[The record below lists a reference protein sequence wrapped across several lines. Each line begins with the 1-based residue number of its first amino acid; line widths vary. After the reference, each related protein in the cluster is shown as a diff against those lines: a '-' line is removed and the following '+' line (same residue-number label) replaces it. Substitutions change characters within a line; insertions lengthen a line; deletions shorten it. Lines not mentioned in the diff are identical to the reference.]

1 MSAQVPAPAPHASAV
16 PAIVR
21 TACPGGA
28 AHDVC
33 GFVPVPLDRRL
44 PDGRR
49 IRIYFELRSRADR
62 SRPPASTVLSI
73 EGGPCYST
81 TADRSA
87 RVQLWQPLSERRD
100 LLLVDLRGTGRSGPL
115 DCPAVRR
122 HILGY
127 VDRAAACAAQLG
139 AARDLYDTS
148 QSVQDLSAVLDA
160 LRVGR
165 VDLYGDSYGSY
176 AAQAFAV
183 RYPHR
188 LRSLVLDGTYQLP
201 GTDPAWADLAASTRS
216 SLRLACGRRPGCPA
230 GHEDPVRVVA
240 RLVARVRRAPIA
252 GTAPDGDGTPTRV
265 RVDEDALVQVLMSGY
280 YHQGVWRDILAAARS
295 AAAGDTRPL
304 LRLAAETLT
313 TDGPNGDPRFWSES
327 LYLAVICHD
336 YPELW
341 APGTPVADR
350 PAVARARL
358 RAYPAGAFA
367 PFSAAAWTGTDF
379 EGALACLRWPS
390 PSRRDPPAPPGAAYP
405 RVPTLVLN
413 GDLDNIT
420 PLADAAIVARRFPR
434 STLVDVEN
442 SGHVTA
448 LLDQDHCASVIYLHF
463 VSTLS
468 AGDTSCVART
478 PEVRVVPAFFRSAG
492 DVPPARA
499 GRRDRSAPLDRRI
512 AAAAA
517 QTVADALQR
526 WWVNYDGTGA
536 GLRGGRWSYSGG
548 DLTTFVLRR
557 DVFVPGVAVSGTV
570 RWVYSSGRVRADLTV
585 HAGVV
590 VEHLHMRWSLQVRAA
605 AADIDGSANGR
616 PLHAHML
623 AP

>member
-1 MSAQVPAPAPHASAV
+1 MSAQVPAPAPHATAV

-21 TACPGGA
+21 AACPGGG

-33 GFVPVPLDRRL
+33 GFVRVPLDRTL

-49 IRIYFELRSRADR
+49 IRIYFELRSRTDR
-62 SRPPASTVLSI
+62 SRPPVATVLSI
-73 EGGPCYST
+73 EGGPGYST

-87 RVQLWQPLSERRD
+87 RVQLWRPLSARRD
-100 LLLVDLRGTGRSGPL
+100 LLLVDLRGTGRSGAL
-115 DCPAVRR
+115 DCPAFRR

-127 VDRAAACAAQLG
+127 VDRAARCAAQLG
-139 AARDLYDTS
+139 PARDFYDTS
-148 QSVQDLSAVLDA
+148 RSVQDLAAVLGA
-160 LRVGR
+160 LHVGR

-176 AAQAFAV
+176 AAEAFAL

-188 LRSLVLDGTYQLP
+188 LRSLVLDGTYQVP

-230 GHEDPVRVVA
+230 GRTDPVRVVA
-240 RLVARVRRAPIA
+240 RLVARVRRDPIV

-280 YHQGVWRDILAAARS
+280 YDQAVWRDILAAGRS
-295 AAAGDTRPL
+295 ADAGDTRPL

-313 TDGPNGDPRFWSES
+313 TDGPSGDPRFWSES

-341 APGTPVADR
+341 SPSTPVAQR
-350 PAVARARL
+350 PAQLRARL
-358 RAYPAGAFA
+358 AAYPAGTFA

-390 PSRRDPPAPPGAAYP
+390 PARSDPPAPPAAAYP
-405 RVPTLVLN
+405 HVPTLILN

-420 PLADAAIVARRFPR
+420 PLADAAVVAHQFPD

-448 LLDQDHCASVIYLHF
+448 LLDQNDCASVIYLHF

-468 AGDTSCVART
+468 PGDTSCAGRT
-478 PEVRVVPAFFRSAG
+478 PEVRVVPAFYRSVG

-499 GRRDRSAPLDRRI
+499 GRRDGSTTLDRRVT
-512 AAAAA
+512 AAAA

-526 WWVNYDGTGA
+526 WWVNYDGTGV
-536 GLRGGRWSYSGG
+536 GLRSGRWSYSGG
-548 DLTTFVLRR
+548 NLTTFQLRR

-570 RWVYSSGRVRADLTV
+570 RWVYTTGRVRATLTV
-585 HAGVV
+585 RAGSV
-590 VEHLHMRWSLQVRAA
+590 VEHVHMRWSLQVRAA
-605 AADIDGSANGR
+605 GAEIDGHANGR
-616 PLHAHML
+616 PLYAHML

>member
-1 MSAQVPAPAPHASAV
+1 MSAQVPAPAPHADAV

-21 TACPGGA
+21 TACPGGGVD
-28 AHDVC
+28 DVC
-33 GFVPVPLDRRL
+33 GFVGVPLDRRL

-49 IRIYFELRSRADR
+49 IRIYFELRSRTDR
-62 SRPPASTVLSI
+62 SRPPIATVLSV
-73 EGGPCYST
+73 EGGPGFST

-87 RVQLWQPLSERRD
+87 RVQLWRPISARRD
-100 LLLVDLRGTGRSGPL
+100 LLLVDLRGTGRSQPL
-115 DCPAVRR
+115 DCPAFRR

-127 VDRAAACAAQLG
+127 IDRAARCAAQIG
-139 AARDLYDTS
+139 PARDFYDTS
-148 QSVQDLSAVLDA
+148 QSVQDLAAVL
-160 LRVGR
+160 RVLHIGR

-176 AAQAFAV
+176 AAQAFAL

-201 GTDPAWADLAASTRS
+201 GSDPAFADLAASTRS
-216 SLRLACGRRPGCPA
+216 ALRLACGRRPACPA
-230 GHEDPVRVVA
+230 GHTDPVRMVA
-240 RLVARVRRAPIA
+240 HLVARVRRHPIV

-265 RVDEDALVQVLMSGY
+265 RVDEDALVQVLMSGFY
-280 YHQGVWRDILAAARS
+280 DQAVWRDILAATRS
-295 AAAGDTRPL
+295 ADAGDTRPL
-304 LRLAAETLT
+304 LRLAAETVT
-313 TDGPNGDPRFWSES
+313 TDGPNGNPRLYSES

-341 APGTPVADR
+341 DPATPVAAR
-350 PAVARARL
+350 PAQVRARL
-358 RAYPAGAFA
+358 AAYPAGTFA

-390 PSRRDPPAPPGAAYP
+390 PARPDPPAPPGAAYP
-405 RVPTLVLN
+405 RVPTLILN

-420 PLADAAIVARRFPR
+420 PLSDATIVAHRFPE

-448 LLDQDHCASVIYLHF
+448 LLDQNDCASVIYLHF
-463 VSTLS
+463 LSTL
-468 AGDTSCVART
+468 APGDTSCAART
-478 PEVRVVPAFFRSAG
+478 PEVRVVPAFYRSVG

-499 GRRDRSAPLDRRI
+499 GRRDRSAILDRRI
-512 AAAAA
+512 ASAAA

-526 WWVNYDGTGA
+526 WWVNYDGSGV

-548 DLTTFVLRR
+548 NLTTFVLRR
-557 DVFVPGVAVSGTV
+557 DSFVPGVAVSGTV
-570 RWVYSSGRVRADLTV
+570 RWVYMTGRVRARLVV
-585 HAGVV
+585 HAGGV
-590 VEHLHMRWSLQVRAA
+590 VEHLRMRWSLQVRAA
-605 AADIDGSANGR
+605 GADIDGHAGGR

>member
-1 MSAQVPAPAPHASAV
+1 MSAQVPAQAPHGGAV

-21 TACPGGA
+21 AACPGGG

-33 GFVPVPLDRRL
+33 GYLPVPLDRGL

-49 IRIYFELRSRADR
+49 IRIYFEMRSRTDR
-62 SRPPASTVLSI
+62 SRPPVSTVLSI
-73 EGGPCYST
+73 EGGPGFST

-87 RVQLWQPLSERRD
+87 RVQLWRPLSARRD
-100 LLLVDLRGTGRSGPL
+100 LLLVDLRGTGRSGAL
-115 DCPAVRR
+115 DCPAFRR

-127 VDRAAACAAQLG
+127 VDRAARCAAQLG
-139 AARDLYDTS
+139 AARDAYDTS
-148 QSVQDLSAVLDA
+148 QSVQDLADVLAA
-160 LRVGR
+160 LHVGR

-176 AAQAFAV
+176 AAQAFAL
-183 RYPHR
+183 RYPHA

-201 GTDPAWADLAASTRS
+201 GTDPAWADIAASTRS

-230 GHEDPVRVVA
+230 GRTDPVHMVA
-240 RLVARVRRAPIA
+240 RLVARLRRDPIA
-252 GTAPDGDGTPTRV
+252 GTAPDGDGTPTPV
-265 RVDEDALVQVLMSGY
+265 RIDEDALVQVLMSGY
-280 YHQGVWRDILAAARS
+280 YDQAVWRDILAAARS
-295 AAAGDTRPL
+295 AAAGDNRPL

-341 APGTPVADR
+341 RPSTPVAAR
-350 PAVARARL
+350 PAQVRARL
-358 RAYPAGAFA
+358 AAYPRGAFA
-367 PFSAAAWTGTDF
+367 PFSAAAWTGTDY

-390 PSRRDPPAPPGAAYP
+390 AAGHDPPAPPGAAYP

-420 PLADAAIVARRFPR
+420 PLADAAVVARRFPE

-448 LLDQDHCASVIYLHF
+448 LLDQNDCASVIYRHF

-468 AGDTSCVART
+468 AGDTSCAART
-478 PEVRVVPAFFRSAG
+478 PEVRVVPAFYRSPG

-499 GRRDRSAPLDRRI
+499 GRRDRSTVLDRRI
-512 AAAAA
+512 ASAGA

-526 WWVNYDGTGA
+526 WWVNYDGTSV

-548 DLTTFVLRR
+548 NLTTFVLTR
-557 DVFVPGVAVSGTV
+557 DSFVPGVAVSGTA
-570 RWVYSSGRVRADLTV
+570 RWTYSTGRVRAAVTV
-585 HAGVV
+585 RAGGV

-605 AADIDGSANGR
+605 GADIDGRANGR

>member
-1 MSAQVPAPAPHASAV
+1 MSAPVPAPAPHANAA

-21 TACPGGA
+21 AQCPGGG

-33 GFVPVPLDRRL
+33 GFLPVPLDRRL
-44 PDGRR
+44 SDGRR

-62 SRPPASTVLSI
+62 SRPADSTVLSI
-73 EGGPCYST
+73 EGGPGFST
-81 TADRSA
+81 TADRSG
-87 RVQLWQPLSERRD
+87 RVQLWRPISAHRN
-100 LLLVDLRGTGRSGPL
+100 LLLVDLRGTGRSTAL
-115 DCPAVRR
+115 DCPAFRR

-127 VDRAAACAAQLG
+127 IDRAARCAAQLG
-139 AARDLYDTS
+139 AGRDVYDTS
-148 QSVQDLSAVLDA
+148 QSVQDLAAVLHA
-160 LRVGR
+160 LRISK

-176 AAQAFAV
+176 AAQAFAL
-183 RYPHR
+183 RYPHM

-201 GTDPAWADLAASTRS
+201 GTDPAWADIAASTRS

-230 GHEDPVRVVA
+230 GRIDPVRVVA
-240 RLVARVRRAPIA
+240 RLVAQVRRHPIA
-252 GTAPDGDGTPTRV
+252 GTAPDGDGTPTHV
-265 RVDEDALVQVLMSGY
+265 RVDEDVLVQVLMSGY
-280 YHQGVWRDILAAARS
+280 YYQAVWRDILAAARS
-295 AAAGDTRPL
+295 AEAGDARPL
-304 LRLAAETLT
+304 LRLAAETVT

-327 LYLAVICHD
+327 LYLAVICND

-341 APGTPVADR
+341 PAGTPVGAR
-350 PAVARARL
+350 PGVVRAAL
-358 RAYPAGAFA
+358 AAYPPGAFA
-367 PFSAAAWTGTDF
+367 PFSAAAWTGTDY

-390 PSRRDPPAPPGAAYP
+390 RARPDPPDPPGARYP

-420 PLADAAIVARRFPR
+420 PLADAAVVARRFPN

-448 LLDQDHCASVIYLHF
+448 LLDQNGCASVIYLHF

-468 AGDTSCVART
+468 PGDISCASRT
-478 PEVRVVPAFFRSAG
+478 PEVRVVSSFARSAT
-492 DVPPARA
+492 DVAPARA
-499 GRRDRSAPLDRRI
+499 GRRDGSTRLDRGV

-517 QTVADALQR
+517 ETVADALQR
-526 WWVNYDGTGA
+526 WWVNYDGTGV

-548 DLTTFVLRR
+548 DLTTFVLQR
-557 DVFVPGVAVSGTV
+557 DSFVPGVAVSGRV
-570 RWVYSSGRVRADLTV
+570 RWVYSTGRVRAELTV
-585 HAGVV
+585 RSAGT
-590 VEHLHMRWSLQVRAA
+590 VERLHMRWSLQARAA
-605 AADIDGSANGR
+605 MADIGGRADGR